1 MDTELGRISF
11 CYFDTETTG
20 HDPWEGDRV
29 VQAAV
34 IRTEGER
41 LLEQLD
47 ELVNPGRPI
56 PPEVV
61 PIHGITDELVAGKPS
76 FSDILPGLLELLKR
90 GRVVIHNA
98 PFDLAFLDQ
107 GMVQAGMKP
116 VELRVVDTLRI
127 ARRYGSYPGNAL
139 RELARYYRVSA
150 PEPHQALT
158 DVLILRAVAERMWAD
173 LGVRTEADLDSL
185 DGVYARTVGV
195 APVIPSFWREAIAAG
210 REIMIYYRSTVGHR
224 PRKIV
229 PRRFSRRYGQ
239 EYLVAYCHLSGEER
253 TFRLDRLKLSEPPGD
268 ADPYPEDGECS

>member
-1 MDTELGRISF
+1 
-11 CYFDTETTG
+11 
-20 HDPWEGDRV
+20 RV

-90 GRVVIHNA
+90 GRVVIHSA